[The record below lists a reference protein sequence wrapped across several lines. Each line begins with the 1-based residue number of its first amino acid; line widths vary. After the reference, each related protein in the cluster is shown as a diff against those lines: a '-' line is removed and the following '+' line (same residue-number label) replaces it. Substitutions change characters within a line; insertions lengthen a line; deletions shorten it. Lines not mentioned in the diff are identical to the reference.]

1 MLHRFIFC
9 SQRRKEKSFVGL
21 FFARKDAKAQRKN
34 PFAPLRDIHF
44 TPTQNPEKKPPLRL
58 CVFA

>member
-1 MLHRFIFC
+1 
-9 SQRRKEKSFVGL
+9 VGL